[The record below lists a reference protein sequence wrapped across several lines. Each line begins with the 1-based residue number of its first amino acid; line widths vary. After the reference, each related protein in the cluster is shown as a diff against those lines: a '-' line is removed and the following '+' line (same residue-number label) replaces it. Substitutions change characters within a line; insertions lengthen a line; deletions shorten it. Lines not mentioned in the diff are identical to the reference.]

1 MRHDRASPKALLLIA
16 FLSCGIL
23 AAQTEYRVK
32 RGDTLYG
39 IARSFGLP
47 LSEILKANGLK
58 ETDRLVEGKTLRI
71 PAAGSPAPPKGGTR
85 AYVVKSGDSLYGIA
99 RALDI
104 DLGEILRL
112 NKIEKDAKLKIGQKL
127 IVPDSALRDSPAVT
141 PARTQASPK
150 PMATA
155 APGTLTPSKVNPGT
169 WPIPG
174 TPAEMTGKLRGVEI
188 QGKEGDPVRSISKG
202 KVMATG
208 PYRGFSQVVIV
219 ERDEKII
226 YIYGGQGRIFVAP
239 GDIIQ
244 AGTILGELGMDS
256 KAGKALMYFVVYVN
270 GKAIDPANAPRD

>member
-1 MRHDRASPKALLLIA
+1 
-16 FLSCGIL
+16 
-23 AAQTEYRVK
+23 
-32 RGDTLYG
+32 
-39 IARSFGLP
+39 
-47 LSEILKANGLK
+47 
-58 ETDRLVEGKTLRI
+58 
-71 PAAGSPAPPKGGTR
+71 
-85 AYVVKSGDSLYGIA
+85 
-99 RALDI
+99 
-104 DLGEILRL
+104 
-112 NKIEKDAKLKIGQKL
+112 
-127 IVPDSALRDSPAVT
+127 
-141 PARTQASPK
+141 
-150 PMATA
+150 MATA
-155 APGTLTPSKVNPGT
+155 APGTLTPSKVNPGA